1 MEVVVE
7 EPEEVIK
14 EKIKRVREKDEEIVK
29 VVEEIKKAEV
39 QNLRGDKQK
48 IEKDLV
54 LRKVYML
61 KDKELRVE
69 IIQLYILIIRHRGRQ
84 KMMELVTRSYK
95 KCWEIYGGIL
105 FILENKKQ
113 NRDTSREVDDK

>member
-14 EKIKRVREKDEEIVK
+14 EKIKRVREKDEEMVK

-39 QNLRGDKQK
+39 QNLRGNKQK

-54 LRKVYML
+54 LKKGKVYML

-69 IIQLYILIIRHRGRQ
+69 IIQLYILIIRHRGR
-84 KMMELVTRSYK
+84 
-95 KCWEIYGGIL
+95 
-105 FILENKKQ
+105 
-113 NRDTSREVDDK
+113 

>member
-14 EKIKRVREKDEEIVK
+14 EKIKRVREKDEEMVK